1 MTRQVVR
8 IGCGSGFVN
17 DSALGIAQLLADEQP
32 LHYVIFEYL
41 AEGIMAWLAADEA
54 REPGTGFSRHLLD
67 IHLGPHL
74 ASLLDRGI
82 RVVTNAGGLNPRGQ
96 ADAIR
101 KAAAAIGREPRV
113 AVITGDDLRP
123 HIDKLRALGLGE
135 LYSGA
140 PLPEGI
146 TSINAYLGAFPI
158 AQALAAGA
166 DIVVTGRNVDSALTL
181 GPLIHEFGWTPQQYD
196 VLAGGTAA
204 GHLLECGAQAS
215 GGTFTDWRLVPDW
228 ATPGYPIAECRADGS
243 FVLTKP
249 AGTGGLI
256 SVGTVSE
263 QLIYEVQDVEA
274 YLVPDVACDFSTA
287 TVRAVGTDRVEV
299 ANVTGRPPTSTYKV
313 SATFHEGWRATALFA
328 VMGMDAAERAE
339 RMGDALVRRCRSMLR
354 DRNLA
359 DFSEVRVDVIGAPDP
374 HAFPQELVCRIVA
387 RHPDQAGAELIADE
401 GRSVMT
407 TMAQGSTGLG
417 PAVVAP
423 VLALHSV
430 LLEKSEVPV
439 FIEFDD
445 DRPVPA
451 EIVVEGGFDP
461 ATLLR
466 PRFAAA
472 ELDGVPETVP
482 LLALAWGRS
491 GDKADMF
498 NVGIIAR
505 DPEWLPWISAALTE
519 QRVAHWFR
527 GTTRDGTPPPVRR
540 FDAPGFH
547 CINFTVANA
556 LGGGQTAGM
565 RFDPNAKGMAQ
576 RLLAMPI
583 AVPGAIAARARP
595 LLERLG
601 HRVPEF
607 AA

>member
-1 MTRQVVR
+1 MGAVV
-8 IGCGSGFVN
+8 GGEDGP
-17 DSALGIAQLLADEQP
+17 AHG
-32 LHYVIFEYL
+32 
-41 AEGIMAWLAADEA
+41 AEAADEERA
-54 REPGTGFSRHLLD
+54 GEADDEVVGAVPGDEMLLPPLLFLLHAAEADEGGHLVGVAADGFVHRFELRD
-67 IHLGPHL
+67 VG
-74 ASLLDRGI
+74 
-82 RVVTNAGGLNPRGQ
+82 
-96 ADAIR
+96 
-101 KAAAAIGREPRV
+101 AIG
-113 AVITGDDLRP
+113 A
-123 HIDKLRALGLGE
+123 
-135 LYSGA
+135 
-140 PLPEGI
+140 
-146 TSINAYLGAFPI
+146 
-158 AQALAAGA
+158 
-166 DIVVTGRNVDSALTL
+166 
-181 GPLIHEFGWTPQQYD
+181 
-196 VLAGGTAA
+196 
-204 GHLLECGAQAS
+204 
-215 GGTFTDWRLVPDW
+215 
-228 ATPGYPIAECRADGS
+228 
-243 FVLTKP
+243 
-249 AGTGGLI
+249 
-256 SVGTVSE
+256 
-263 QLIYEVQDVEA
+263 
-274 YLVPDVACDFSTA
+274 
-287 TVRAVGTDRVEV
+287 
-299 ANVTGRPPTSTYKV
+299 
-313 SATFHEGWRATALFA
+313 
-328 VMGMDAAERAE
+328 
-339 RMGDALVRRCRSMLR
+339 
-354 DRNLA
+354 
-359 DFSEVRVDVIGAPDP
+359 
-374 HAFPQELVCRIVA
+374 A
-387 RHPDQAGAELIADE
+387 RHADQAGAELIADE